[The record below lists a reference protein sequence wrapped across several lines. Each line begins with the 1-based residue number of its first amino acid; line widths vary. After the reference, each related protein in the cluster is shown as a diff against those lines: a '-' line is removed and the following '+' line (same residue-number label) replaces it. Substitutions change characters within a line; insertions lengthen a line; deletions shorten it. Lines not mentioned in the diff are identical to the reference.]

1 MSNELFTLDL
11 VKQRHSEYIEH
22 ARQDRL
28 ARESGFRPLW
38 QRIAARLTGE
48 RGHTE
53 RTRPAESEAAA

>member
-11 VKQRHSEYIEH
+11 VKQRHSEFLEH

-38 QRIAARLTGE
+38 KRIAARLPGD
-48 RGHTE
+48 RGRTE
-53 RTRPAESEAAA
+53 RTLPAESEAAA